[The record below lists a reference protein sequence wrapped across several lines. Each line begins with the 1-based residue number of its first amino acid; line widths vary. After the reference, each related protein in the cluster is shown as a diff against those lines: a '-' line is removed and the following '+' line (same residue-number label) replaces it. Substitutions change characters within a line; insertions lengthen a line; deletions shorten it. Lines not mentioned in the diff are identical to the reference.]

1 MATVKYNNTSGYL
14 PAQLISTETL
24 ILQGRGVSTTS
35 VMSQKAVSDELYRID
50 DELIS
55 LNRNKLEKSEAEA
68 KYQPKGDYLTAADIT
83 DKANRSEI
91 PTKLSELEDDK
102 NYLTAHQSL
111 SDYYTKKEVDAKLT
125 FDDDVVDSFTRVYV
139 RKSEL
144 QDCVDGYAGEYI
156 NKNYYTKEEVDDKLG
171 IIGDD
176 IDSLDFSPYLTKE
189 DAEKIYI
196 KEHQSLEDYALKTD
210 IIEYDDSEI
219 KSRLATLEDIDHDLF
234 LTEHQSL
241 KDYYTKDE
249 VDSKLLY
256 KSDTDTVYDDTYLKG
271 KLQNL
276 ENAVDQLKAYDDS
289 DLKFRLG
296 KLEEINHELFLREW
310 PDLSEYVKQSDFA
323 KFTYDDTELTQRII
337 ELEDI
342 NHQIYALKTDLG
354 DTERMANRYTDDK
367 VDDVMDLLSNL
378 AFGESGVTLTNYYT
392 KDEIDNK
399 LENIEVSETYDDT
412 EIKSRISSLEEIDHT
427 QYATVRKVNELL
439 DGYATTGYVSDI
451 AQECA
456 RLDNTLADKADKS
469 SVYSKSETDIKISEA
484 VESIEEYD
492 DTDIKNRI
500 TTLEAIDHSQYL
512 TEHQSLANY
521 YTKNQVDTKIS
532 EAVADVDV
540 DLSDY
545 ALKSEI
551 PDEYDDTAL
560 AARVATLEA
569 IDHSQYLT
577 AHQSLSNYYTKT
589 QVDSKLG
596 DIQTILTNII
606 G

>member
-14 PAQLISTETL
+14 PARLISTDTDTL

-35 VMSQKAVSDELYRID
+35 VMSQNAVSDELYRID
-50 DELIS
+50 DKLIN
-55 LNRNKLEKSEAEA
+55 LTKTKLEKSEAEA
-68 KYQPKGDYLTAADIT
+68 IYQPKGNYLTATDIT
-83 DKANRSEI
+83 DKADRSEI
-91 PTKLSELEDDK
+91 PTKLSDLEDDK

-111 SDYYTKKEVDAKLT
+111 SDYYTKEEVDLKLK

-144 QDCVDGYAGEYI
+144 QDCVDGYAGEFI
-156 NKNYYTKEEVDDKLG
+156 NQNYYTKDEVDTKLG

-176 IDSLDFSPYLTKE
+176 IDGLDFSPYLTKDE
-189 DAEKIYI
+189 AEKTYI

-219 KSRLATLEDIDHDLF
+219 KSRLTTLEDIDHDLF

-241 KDYYTKDE
+241 SDYYTKEE

-256 KSDTDTVYDDTYLKG
+256 KSDTDTVYDDTYVKG
-271 KLQNL
+271 KIQNL

-289 DLKFRLG
+289 DIKFRLG

-310 PDLSEYVKQSDFA
+310 PDLSEYVKQSEFA

-337 ELEDI
+337 ELEAI
-342 NHQIYALKTDLG
+342 NHQVYALKTDLG

-378 AFGESGVTLTNYYT
+378 AFGESGVTLANYYT
-392 KDEIDNK
+392 KDEVDNK

-412 EIKSRISSLEEIDHT
+412 EIKNRISSLEAIDHSKFLT
-427 QYATVRKVNELL
+427 EHQSLEDYATILKVNELL
-439 DGYATTGYVSDI
+439 DGYATTGYVTDI
-451 AQECA
+451 AQECG
-456 RLDNTLADKADKS
+456 RLNNELAAKAN
-469 SVYSKSETDIKISEA
+469 KSE
-484 VESIEEYD
+484 V
-492 DTDIKNRI
+492 
-500 TTLEAIDHSQYL
+500 
-512 TEHQSLANY
+512 
-521 YTKNQVDTKIS
+521 YTKTETDTKIS

-545 ALKSEI
+545 ALKIEI
-551 PDEYDDTAL
+551 PEEYDDTAL
-560 AARVATLEA
+560 ATRVTALEE

-577 AHQSLSNYYTKT
+577 SHQSLSNYYTKS
-589 QVDSKLG
+589 QIDNQLG

-606 G
+606 GE